1 MQNKMVER
9 RFARM
14 RGLVI
19 SISYLQGFTRTPELE
34 MWSDSSTLFVCNN
47 LDRKEIDK
55 LFQYTN

>member
-19 SISYLQGFTRTPELE
+19 SISYLQGFTRTPELM

-47 LDRKEIDK
+47 LNRKEIDK
-55 LFQYTN
+55 LIQYTN